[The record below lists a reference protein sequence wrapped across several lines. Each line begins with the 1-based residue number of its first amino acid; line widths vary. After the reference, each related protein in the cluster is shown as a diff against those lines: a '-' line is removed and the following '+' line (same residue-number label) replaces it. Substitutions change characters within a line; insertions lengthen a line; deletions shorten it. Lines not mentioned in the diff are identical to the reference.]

1 MAAGLI
7 GDDRNVD
14 TAADPARLLDHLG
27 GQRLF
32 DEFDGGRWRSPFGRS
47 FFEPVWH
54 REIGSVTPPAVDVAE
69 TEKTYEI
76 TAELPGLDEK
86 NIDVKVADGIL
97 TIKGEKQ
104 EEKEEKKK
112 DYHLSERSY
121 GMFQR
126 SFRVPENVDPRK
138 DRGELQEG
146 RACGDLAEKGRCPN
160 IRQKDPCQGCVTMR
174 WGFIETGLR
183 LATQSGSG
191 GITETR
197 CPRAAVYRVE

>member
-1 MAAGLI
+1 MADTTIKQPMKNEHMPTSVGHPWRPFQGLRQEI
-7 GDDRNVD
+7 E
-14 TAADPARLLDHLG
+14 
-27 GQRLF
+27 RLF

-126 SFRVPENVDPRK
+126 SFRVPENVDPEKIEASFRK
-138 DRGELQEG
+138 GV
-146 RACGDLAEKGRCPN
+146 LA
-160 IRQKDPCQGCVTMR
+160 VTLPKKADAQTSAKK
-174 WGFIETGLR
+174 I
-183 LATQSGSG
+183 
-191 GITETR
+191 
-197 CPRAAVYRVE
+197 PVKAA